1 MINRLKAINRGLLE
15 LDLGILFCGVAC
27 QLVGMWPARQKG
39 MYAAASW
46 LGILLGLLPRW
57 HMYRT
62 LDRAL
67 DMGDAAAKTVVS
79 GGLLR
84 YALLCIILGI
94 IMLTDVL
101 NPLIVFLGYMMMKVA
116 AYIQPFTHKLCNMFF
131 HETDPVPQPM
141 PDEEPVRAPVSPEEQ
156 ETEVL

>member
-1 MINRLKAINRGLLE
+1 MINRLREMNRALLE
-15 LDLGILFCGVAC
+15 LDLGILFCGAVC
-27 QLVGMWPARQKG
+27 QLVGMWFAGHRG
-39 MYAAASW
+39 MYGAALW
-46 LGILLGLLPRW
+46 LGILLALLGTW

-67 DMGDAAAKTVVS
+67 DLGDGAAKVMVTA
-79 GGLLR
+79 GLLR
-84 YALLCIILGI
+84 YGVLCIILGI

-131 HETDPVPQPM
+131 HETDPVPEPM
-141 PDEEPVRAPVSPEEQ
+141 PDEETVTGPASLE
-156 ETEVL
+156 

>member
-1 MINRLKAINRGLLE
+1 MMNRLREINRALLE
-15 LDLGILFCGVAC
+15 LDLGILFGGMVC
-27 QLVGMWPARQKG
+27 QLVGMWFARHRG
-39 MYAAASW
+39 LYTAALW
-46 LGILLGLLPRW
+46 LGILLALLGAW

-67 DMGDAAAKTVVS
+67 DLGDGAAKAVVA

-84 YALLCIILGI
+84 YAVLCIILGI

-116 AYIQPFTHKLCNMFF
+116 AYLQPFTHKLCNMFF

-141 PDEEPVRAPVSPEEQ
+141 PEEEEAA
-156 ETEVL
+156 EPTPLE